1 MLRYILKRLFSML
14 ITLFIVITIVFF
26 LVRMVPGDPLASMAR
41 NLPDQVKANFYAK
54 YGLDKSLFTQ
64 YILYMKGL
72 LHGDF
77 GESLVYIGRP
87 IKTVIAEAIP
97 PSLRINVQALIFG
110 VTTGIILGTVAAYKR
125 NKWPDHV
132 VMFIAILG
140 VSIPSFVLATG
151 LQYFLS
157 VKFRLLPTVGW
168 TTEFGMKQ
176 FKFSIMPTIALS
188 FGIVATYARY
198 MRASVLDVLQQDYI
212 LTAKAKGVTGIQ
224 LATKHVLRNAI
235 LPAITILGPQ
245 IAGVIIG
252 SFVIESIFGI
262 PGFGQVYVS
271 AITNRDFT
279 QILGQTVIINALY
292 IFSLLVVDIVY
303 GIVDPRIKVFTNK
316 R

>member
-14 ITLFIVITIVFF
+14 ITLLIVITIVFF

-41 NLPDQVKANFYAK
+41 NLPEQVKANFYAK
-54 YGLDKSLFTQ
+54 YGLDKPLVTQ
-64 YILYMKGL
+64 YFLYMKGL
-72 LHGDF
+72 LRGDF
-77 GESLVYIGRP
+77 GDSLVYIGRP
-87 IKTVIAEAIP
+87 IKTIISDAIP
-97 PSLRINVQALIFG
+97 PSLRINVQALLFG
-110 VTTGIILGTVAAYKR
+110 VTTGIILGTIAAYKR
-125 NKWPDHV
+125 NKWPDHL

-168 TTEFGMKQ
+168 TTKFGVKQ
-176 FKFSIMPTIALS
+176 LKYSIMPTIALS
-188 FGIVATYARY
+188 FGIIATYARY

-212 LTAKAKGVTGIQ
+212 LTAKAKGVTGVQ
-224 LATKHVLRNAI
+224 LALKHVLRNAI

-303 GIVDPRIKVFTNK
+303 GMVDPRIKVFTNK

>member
-41 NLPDQVKANFYAK
+41 NLPEQVKANFYAK
-54 YGLDKSLFTQ
+54 YGLDKPLVTQ
-64 YILYMKGL
+64 YFLYMKGL
-72 LHGDF
+72 LRGDF
-77 GESLVYIGRP
+77 GDSLVYIGRP
-87 IKTVIAEAIP
+87 IKTIISDAIP
-97 PSLRINVQALIFG
+97 PSLRINVQALLFG
-110 VTTGIILGTVAAYKR
+110 VTTGIILGTIAAYKR
-125 NKWPDHV
+125 NKWPDHL

-168 TTEFGMKQ
+168 TTKFGVKQ
-176 FKFSIMPTIALS
+176 LKYSIMPTIALS
-188 FGIVATYARY
+188 FGIIATYARY

-212 LTAKAKGVTGIQ
+212 LTAKAKGVTGVQ
-224 LATKHVLRNAI
+224 LALKHVLRNAI

-303 GIVDPRIKVFTNK
+303 GMVDPRIKVFTNK